1 MEGPTPVSALLHAAT
16 MVTLGIFLIL
26 RMSDILAQHSY
37 LLVWLLFIGS
47 LTIIVVSFIS
57 VLNSDLKKVIAFS
70 TCSQLGYMFIGCG
83 CGEFLE
89 TVYSLVLHAF
99 FKAMLFLAAGYI
111 IYLASSEQDMRTIG
125 GFY

>member
-83 CGEFLE
+83 CGEFIE